1 MNPSFG
7 NLRGAWPQLFSQKLG
22 FFLLTPLWAMS
33 GVFGACRF
41 QAGLVGWPSK
51 YWVNFGDRPG
61 NIGKDV

>member
-7 NLRGAWPQLFSQKLG
+7 NLRCAWPQLFSQKLG
-22 FFLLTPLWAMS
+22 SFFAHSAVAMS

-41 QAGLVGWPSK
+41 QAVLVGWPSK
-51 YWVNFGDRPG
+51 YWLNFGDRPG